1 MKKFHDVMKKTV
13 EDPEFVKI
21 LEYIN
26 QKSEYVSPEI
36 VKENVFKAENTGVP
50 LLKELVLFIK

>member
-1 MKKFHDVMKKTV
+1 MKKTV

-50 LLKELVLFIK
+50 LLKELGLFIK